1 MEKTDLS
8 TIEVVPS
15 KRIIIFL
22 GKRHR
27 LNSLKHTDSLDEHLE
42 NGFLG
47 LRAQL
52 TISQCDMDSR
62 LECIVEGLDT
72 VRGQE

>member
-1 MEKTDLS
+1 MGNSDLS
-8 TIEVVPS
+8 AIEVVPS
-15 KRIIIFL
+15 KRIVIFFC
-22 GKRHR
+22 KRHR

-72 VRGQE
+72 VRSQE